1 MWDLPRPGIE
11 PVFPALA
18 GGFLTIAPPG
28 KSLFLI
34 FFKKIKDQALAF
46 LLNLIL
52 LAVAIVPRYYI
63 FLESD
68 SIVQYIFY
76 FLQHTPFENLII
88 MHLIFS
94 SKYWQNLWAGQNY
107 RNRILWHFVETF
119 FQINGDI
126 LICIL
131 KIQSVRFCFS
141 ILPENY
147 HRHFDKCLDGAVWYL
162 WVLFTTINLME
173 I

>member
-76 FLQHTPFENLII
+76 FLQHTPFENLI
-88 MHLIFS
+88 
-94 SKYWQNLWAGQNY
+94 
-107 RNRILWHFVETF
+107 
-119 FQINGDI
+119 
-126 LICIL
+126 
-131 KIQSVRFCFS
+131 KIGRAHV
-141 ILPENY
+141 
-147 HRHFDKCLDGAVWYL
+147 
-162 WVLFTTINLME
+162 
-173 I
+173 